1 MQRHLQREL
10 ARGGLAERRV
20 ATREQTGETQPVDFH
35 ALLRVA
41 RHLVE
46 LAHHEGDQV
55 RRHDG
60 RLGELEHVLRHAI
73 LLDRV
78 LAHDRH
84 VADGGEADGRGEENV
99 ELGLEGGLVP
109 ARERLA
115 RIGGLELR
123 GRHVALLSVDDVLAA
138 VEELAKLHL
147 VLQKVEDENLK
158 IGGQDYAM
166 EVFRHNRELKKVRN
180 YIHGKHKKNEF
191 EMIFMRNYEIFLKQA
206 LDVEHRL
213 MKPNPGETQGQS
225 GKQSRE
231 AAMYGICH
239 GDFNQHNVLF
249 THGKIIITNF
259 EQAHYDVLVGDLAH
273 FLRKLMEKHNFNIG
287 LATDMLAAYEKR
299 RKLLPEEW
307 EQLYVRMAYPQ
318 KFWKVANHYFNANK
332 AWVSGR
338 DIEKLNRV
346 IEQEEIRQQF
356 LRMLFYF
363 VE

>member
-1 MQRHLQREL
+1 MH
-10 ARGGLAERRV
+10 
-20 ATREQTGETQPVDFH
+20 
-35 ALLRVA
+35 
-41 RHLVE
+41 
-46 LAHHEGDQV
+46 
-55 RRHDG
+55 
-60 RLGELEHVLRHAI
+60 
-73 LLDRV
+73 
-78 LAHDRH
+78 
-84 VADGGEADGRGEENV
+84 
-99 ELGLEGGLVP
+99 
-109 ARERLA
+109 
-115 RIGGLELR
+115 
-123 GRHVALLSVDDVLAA
+123 
-138 VEELAKLHL
+138 
-147 VLQKVEDENLK
+147 
-158 IGGQDYAM
+158 
-166 EVFRHNRELKKVRN
+166 
-180 YIHGKHKKNEF
+180 
-191 EMIFMRNYEIFLKQA
+191 NYETFLKQA

-225 GKQSRE
+225 GQQGRE
-231 AAMYGICH
+231 TALYGICH

-249 THGKIIITNF
+249 AHGKIIITNF

-287 LATDMLAAYEKR
+287 LATDMLAAYEKK

>member
-1 MQRHLQREL
+1 MLRLKENGIEADEIIH
-10 ARGGLAERRV
+10 
-20 ATREQTGETQPVDFH
+20 TREGEILAQEVDETWYY
-35 ALLRVA
+35 A
-41 RHLVE
+41 RKYM
-46 LAHHEGDQV
+46 EG
-55 RRHDG
+55 
-60 RLGELEHVLRHAI
+60 
-73 LLDRV
+73 
-78 LAHDRH
+78 
-84 VADGGEADGRGEENV
+84 
-99 ELGLEGGLVP
+99 
-109 ARERLA
+109 RECETRS
-115 RIGGLELR
+115 R
-123 GRHVALLSVDDVLAA
+123 DDVLAA

-273 FLRKLMEKHNFNIG
+273 FLRKLMENIILISG
-287 LATDMLAAYEKR
+287 WQRICWQHTKKTKIITRGMGAALCKDGIPTEVLESGKS
-299 RKLLPEEW
+299 LL
-307 EQLYVRMAYPQ
+307 
-318 KFWKVANHYFNANK
+318 
-332 AWVSGR
+332 
-338 DIEKLNRV
+338 
-346 IEQEEIRQQF
+346 
-356 LRMLFYF
+356 
-363 VE
+363 